1 MVFVFEEMKN
11 IAMPS
16 RHISPQSFDTILS
29 ELGDDPAIPDPHG
42 IRKPS
47 SSKGNIPGA
56 SKPAKT
62 PSFLEPL
69 SQPDLINQVKKMGA
83 VLVVVL
89 CFVGLIFGLFL
100 VYDSSKSTSDTQL
113 EDSNIQILKLQTDL
127 AIIRKE
133 LDEDFNS
140 PYEEIDLLKVS
151 IHTLDKK
158 KSNYQVLL
166 KPKPYP
172 HESELRSWRYLGNSQ
187 MGDIQ
192 QAFFQ
197 QGKFQTIFSKGA
209 LVVGEWRLTH
219 IEKEGAT
226 LSHPQGKSIV
236 LHPTK
241 SE

>member
-140 PYEEIDLLKVS
+140 LYEEIDLLKVS
-151 IHTLDKK
+151 IHTLDK
-158 KSNYQVLL
+158 
-166 KPKPYP
+166 
-172 HESELRSWRYLGNSQ
+172 RSL
-187 MGDIQ
+187 II
-192 QAFFQ
+192 
-197 QGKFQTIFSKGA
+197 KFC
-209 LVVGEWRLTH
+209 
-219 IEKEGAT
+219 
-226 LSHPQGKSIV
+226 
-236 LHPTK
+236 
-241 SE
+241 

>member
-1 MVFVFEEMKN
+1 MVFVFQEMKN

-16 RHISPQSFDTILS
+16 RHISPQSFDSILS

-47 SSKGNIPGA
+47 ATKSSIPETP
-56 SKPAKT
+56 KPAKT

-69 SQPDLINQVKKMGA
+69 SQPELINQVKKMGA
-83 VLVVVL
+83 FLAVAL
-89 CFVGLIFGLFL
+89 CFVGLIFGVFL
-100 VYDSSKSTSDTQL
+100 AYDSSKSTSDTQL
-113 EDSNIQILKLQTDL
+113 EVTNIQILKLQTEL
-127 AIIRKE
+127 ASMHKQ

-140 PYEEIDLLKVS
+140 LYEEIDLLKVS
-151 IHTLDKK
+151 IHSLEEK
-158 KSNYQVLL
+158 KSKNKALL
-166 KPKPYP
+166 KPKPHP
-172 HESELRSWRYLGNSQ
+172 HEGEIRSWRYLGSSQ
-187 MGDIQ
+187 MGDAQ

-197 QGKFQTIFSKGA
+197 QGKSQAMFSKGA
-209 LVVGEWRLTH
+209 LVLGEWRLTH

-226 LSHPQGKSIV
+226 LTHPQGKSIV